1 MDRIRKEYDINESEA
16 IVINGLE
23 VNALTGLYL
32 SHTFFQ
38 KAEEFLKSVDDDGY
52 CMLAI
57 DLEHFRLFNKIYS
70 AQHKR

>member
-32 SHTFFQ
+32 SHTFFGSDEIFNSSTLSFL
-38 KAEEFLKSVDDDGY
+38 EEVLNSL
-52 CMLAI
+52 MLYFHAN
-57 DLEHFRLFNKIYS
+57 HP
-70 AQHKR
+70 